1 MGMKFFPF
9 KLLVL
14 CVLLPTVLYGFSVQ
28 AVESYLKYRYARGIE
43 ETYIGD
49 MTPLFSGSRRLKDVI
64 KENIDRYLQNQ
75 ALPSWAV
82 SVEVLVSTQ
91 QGNIL
96 YPAAFEAL
104 DPSVLPQENQAIATE
119 NFSFLNEVLVVSV
132 NVAVGFGSPVSLTI
146 LALYILISVS
156 VLYRFYRSGIK
167 TLLEEEDIKNVE
179 IKRLRE
185 QEDVYTNQLEALER
199 ARKEISA
206 ELEKREFVL
215 QREKAKAA
223 STEAQLFGE
232 IVSLDSKIKE
242 NIFHQEQQLKEID
255 TLREKILTYEAEL
268 NRGER
273 QRTKEAD
280 SIGKRFKAIYKNI
293 VFNDRAVDGFV
304 SLPDDMRIKAEEIIH
319 RLNDEPEQVPIKRKV
334 FGKKGRETVLEVLFS
349 YNGRLY
355 FRRLKN
361 QGAEILIIG
370 TKNTQA
376 KDLEYIDNVPRK
388 E

>member
-1 MGMKFFPF
+1 MKFFPF
-9 KLLVL
+9 RLLVL

-28 AVESYLKYRYARGIE
+28 ALESYLKYRYTGGIE

-64 KENIDRYLQNQ
+64 KENIDRYLQKDV
-75 ALPSWAV
+75 LPVWAV

-91 QGNIL
+91 NGNIL

-104 DPSVLPQENQAIATE
+104 DPSVLPRENQAIASE
-119 NFSFLNEVLVVSV
+119 NFALLNEALAVSV
-132 NVAVGFGSPVSLTI
+132 NVAVAFDSPISLAI
-146 LALYILISVS
+146 LAGYIFISVS

-167 TLLEEEDIKNVE
+167 KLLQEEDIRNIE

-185 QEDVYTNQLEALER
+185 QEDAYNNRLQALER
-199 ARKEISA
+199 ERKEISA
-206 ELEKREFVL
+206 ELEKRETAL
-215 QREKAKAA
+215 QSEKAKAA

-242 NIFHQEQQLKEID
+242 NINHQAHQLKEID
-255 TLREKILTYEAEL
+255 VLREKILNYEAEL

-273 QRTKEAD
+273 QRIKEAD
-280 SIGKRFKAIYKNI
+280 SIGKRFKAIYKNVLI
-293 VFNDRAVDGFV
+293 NDRAVDGFIG
-304 SLPDDMRIKAEEIIH
+304 LPDDMRIKAEELIH

-361 QGAEILIIG
+361 QAVEILIIG
-370 TKNTQA
+370 TKNSQV